1 LVEARVVWLDDL
13 VNGVSRQEKI
23 ARAWH
28 GAKHR
33 AVKAFRRHI
42 VRDVETKHAVTCPL
56 SRSDVTSL
64 AMFRQVSELIN
75 GGLSRVEPLR
85 RLGRVIADRWWSN
98 KKCLSYAAGEGP
110 GLVTW
115 AKRRF

>member
-1 LVEARVVWLDDL
+1 MVEARVVWLDDL
-13 VNGVSRQEKI
+13 VNGVSRQERI

-28 GAKHR
+28 GTKHW